1 MLGKI
6 LMLLF
11 IILTLILSFKLLFSA
26 ISPARLPIYNILQDY
41 RDFQLRQ
48 YPEMLFAS
56 VVVPGNREKALSTG
70 FSILANYILGKNQSK
85 LKMKMEAPVMQQKT
99 AEGWKISFVMPT
111 YYDLSD
117 LPKPDDE
124 RIQLHL
130 VPAHNYIVYRFNG
143 KVIDDFLQQEM
154 DYFKKF
160 LVRQD
165 FKIRG
170 EPIYA
175 FYSPPWTM
183 SFLRRNE
190 IWYLVEEKAQLTLNS
205 EDMLKI
211 D

>member
-6 LMLLF
+6 LIFLF
-11 IILTLILSFKLLFSA
+11 IILTLVLSFRLLFSA

-48 YPEMLFAS
+48 YPEILVAS
-56 VVVPGNREKALSTG
+56 VVVQGNREQALSSG
-70 FSILANYILGKNQSK
+70 FSILAHYILGKNKTK
-85 LKMKMEAPVMQQKT
+85 LRMKMEAPVMQQKT
-99 AEGWKISFVMPT
+99 AEGWEVSFVMPT
-111 YYDLSD
+111 YYDLGD
-117 LPKPDDE
+117 LPQPVDE
-124 RIQLHL
+124 RIQLH
-130 VPAHNYIVYRFNG
+130 VMPAQNYIVYRFNG

-165 FKIRG
+165 FKIVG

-175 FYSPPWTM
+175 FYSPPWTI

-190 IWYLVEEKAQLTLNS
+190 IWFLVEDKAQLTHNS
-205 EDMLKI
+205 DKVN
-211 D
+211 